1 MRAPWPDGSI
11 VTIPFPT
18 KSDGAV
24 VFRKAPL
31 PVSNGTLTD
40 ACPITPGER
49 WTFAFAPRG

>member
-1 MRAPWPDGSI
+1 MID
-11 VTIPFPT
+11 
-18 KSDGAV
+18 
-24 VFRKAPL
+24 RKAPL